1 MNPMRIRNDRDPVQ
15 VQQEVLNDPQFKTL
29 QPDNKQRKQEAIQ
42 NWYTSPIFIPRS
54 NRQISNRV
62 RILNLRH
69 RDGKFDIK
77 YDLEKHLHVLL
88 YGFRWLALLA

>member
-42 NWYTSPIFIPRS
+42 NW
-54 NRQISNRV
+54 
-62 RILNLRH
+62 
-69 RDGKFDIK
+69 
-77 YDLEKHLHVLL
+77 
-88 YGFRWLALLA
+88 